1 MNGSSNEDS
10 SMSGKIVIGYVLNPY
25 MLGFHAKATSTEI
38 NRNDEEV
45 EDAQW
50 FTLDEL
56 RNFERM
62 GNTLPRP
69 DSIARRL
76 IEDWMAEFG

>member
-1 MNGSSNEDS
+1 
-10 SMSGKIVIGYVLNPY
+10 
-25 MLGFHAKATSTEI
+25 MLGFYARARTTEI
-38 NRNDEEV
+38 IRNDEEI

-50 FTLDEL
+50 FAREEL
-56 RNFERM
+56 QNFEAM

-76 IEDWMAEFG
+76 IEDWMAGKGRDVWS